1 MRDLE
6 SVANDVKINNDMN
19 HFKFLSHAL
28 ALLSTTFAQAEE
40 LWNYGDIRH
49 YYDYD
54 RSLPLEASLI
64 SEKTKD
70 GVVEK
75 IIRLRAADGE
85 WMKAA
90 LHIPKGEGPFRL
102 FLGQNAAAGGAQAL
116 AEVGYLCADI
126 ERRLG
131 GERKREGLSMS
142 LDENFMLS
150 VWSRQQMG
158 VDYRRLM
165 DYVFSEYRIETDRV
179 VMAGT
184 SRMGRI
190 SVITA
195 ACDERIKTV
204 IARACCADWSKLISG
219 PGSDPSLE
227 HFADEPWYDQPFFRR
242 LTAAIDPLHYGQWL
256 EGRKVLVQS
265 GEEDKVVPTIAVKR
279 LADVLEESATFRT
292 YPGEGHRLL
301 GDAVIKDTQAWLKE
315 NGLW

>member
-1 MRDLE
+1 MKQFR
-6 SVANDVKINNDMN
+6 I
-19 HFKFLSHAL
+19 FTL
-28 ALLSTTFAQAEE
+28 ACSLLASAFAAGET

-54 RSLPLEASLI
+54 KSLPLEASTV
-64 SEKTKD
+64 SEETKD

-75 IIRLRAADGE
+75 TVRLRAADGE
-85 WMKAA
+85 WMNAT
-90 LHIPKGEGPFRL
+90 LHIPEGEGPFGL
-102 FLGQNAAAGGAQAL
+102 FLGQSAAAGGAQAL
-116 AEVGYLCADI
+116 AAARYLCADI

-142 LDENFMLS
+142 LGENFMLS

-165 DYVFSEYRIETDRV
+165 DYVFDEYNIQEDRV
-179 VMAGT
+179 VMAGN

-195 ACDERIKTV
+195 ACDERIKAV
-204 IARACCADWSKLISG
+204 IARSCCADWSKLISG

-279 LADVLEESATFRT
+279 LADVLKGSATFRT
-292 YPGEGHRLL
+292 YPGEGHKLL
-301 GDAVIKDTQAWLKE
+301 GNAVIEDTQSWLDE
-315 NGLW
+315 NGLWQ